1 VLSYFKCEVALKFYK
16 IGQLLIMATKKND
29 SAKTTGGA
37 AKKASSGKTAITV
50 SKEKSLNELVSSLAE
65 TTGIT
70 KAKAKEVLD
79 AHAELLISELKETG
93 SVQLAGI
100 GKLKLG
106 QRAERQGRNPSTG
119 EAITIKAS
127 KTVKFSGGKR
137 FKDSFQ

>member
-1 VLSYFKCEVALKFYK
+1 
-16 IGQLLIMATKKND
+16 MATKKSD
-29 SAKTTGGA
+29 SAKSTTGS
-37 AKKASSGKTAITV
+37 KKAASAKGGSSTG
-50 SKEKSLNELVSSLAE
+50 KEKSASDLIGALAE

-79 AHAELLISELKETG
+79 AHAELLISELKENG
-93 SVQLAGI
+93 SVQLIGV

-106 QRAERQGRNPSTG
+106 ERAERQGRNPATG
-119 EAITIKAS
+119 EAMTIKAS

>member
-1 VLSYFKCEVALKFYK
+1 
-16 IGQLLIMATKKND
+16 MATKKND
-29 SAKTTGGA
+29 STKAADGA
-37 AKKASSGKTAITV
+37 AKKAASGKKAATGN
-50 SKEKSLNELVSSLAE
+50 KEKSVSELVSALAE

-79 AHAELLISELKETG
+79 VHAELLISELKETG

-119 EAITIKAS
+119 EVITIKAS
-127 KTVKFSGGKR
+127 KTVKFAGGKR
-137 FKDSFQ
+137 LKDSFR

>member
-1 VLSYFKCEVALKFYK
+1 ME
-16 IGQLLIMATKKND
+16 T
-29 SAKTTGGA
+29 
-37 AKKASSGKTAITV
+37 
-50 SKEKSLNELVSSLAE
+50 LVSIFLSNE
-65 TTGIT
+65 YQQVC
-70 KAKAKEVLD
+70 KRK
-79 AHAELLISELKETG
+79 G

>member
-1 VLSYFKCEVALKFYK
+1 
-16 IGQLLIMATKKND
+16 MATTKT
-29 SAKTTGGA
+29 SPAKAGG
-37 AKKASSGKTAITV
+37 
-50 SKEKSLNELVSSLAE
+50 KEKSVTELVSALAE
-65 TTGIT
+65 KTGIS
-70 KAKAKEVLD
+70 KAKAKEILD
-79 AHAELLISELKETG
+79 AHAEMLVNELKQNG

-127 KTVKFSGGKR
+127 KTVKFSGAKR

>member
-1 VLSYFKCEVALKFYK
+1 
-16 IGQLLIMATKKND
+16 MATKKND
-29 SAKTTGGA
+29 AAKPAKGGA
-37 AKKASSGKTAITV
+37 AKKAAPGKKDAATSG
-50 SKEKSLNELVSSLAE
+50 SKEKSVSELTSALAE
-65 TTGIT
+65 TTGVT
-70 KAKAKEVLD
+70 KAKAKEFLD
-79 AHAELLISELKETG
+79 AHAELLVKELNETG

>member
-1 VLSYFKCEVALKFYK
+1 
-16 IGQLLIMATKKND
+16 MATKKND
-29 SAKTTGGA
+29 SAKTTGA
-37 AKKASSGKTAITV
+37 TSKKTVSSKKAATGN
-50 SKEKSLNELVSSLAE
+50 KEKSLTELVSALAE
-65 TTGIT
+65 TTGLT

-127 KTVKFSGGKR
+127 KIVKFSGGKR

>member
-1 VLSYFKCEVALKFYK
+1 
-16 IGQLLIMATKKND
+16 MATT
-29 SAKTTGGA
+29 KTSG
-37 AKKASSGKTAITV
+37 AKKSASGG
-50 SKEKSLNELVSSLAE
+50 KEKSVTELVSALAE
-65 TTGIT
+65 KTGIS

-79 AHAELLISELKETG
+79 AHAEMLVSELKQNG
-93 SVQLAGI
+93 SVQLSGI

>member
-1 VLSYFKCEVALKFYK
+1 
-16 IGQLLIMATKKND
+16 MP
-29 SAKTTGGA
+29 AKTATGG
-37 AKKASSGKTAITV
+37 
-50 SKEKSLNELVSSLAE
+50 KEKSVSELVSALAE
-65 TTGIT
+65 TTSIT

-106 QRAERQGRNPSTG
+106 QRAERQGRNSSTG
-119 EAITIKAS
+119 ESITIKAS

-137 FKDSFQ
+137 FKDSFR

>member
-1 VLSYFKCEVALKFYK
+1 
-16 IGQLLIMATKKND
+16 MATKKND
-29 SAKTTGGA
+29 STKSAGGTT
-37 AKKASSGKTAITV
+37 KKAAAGKTSSAG
-50 SKEKSLNELVSSLAE
+50 KEKSLTELVGALAE
-65 TTGIT
+65 KTGVT
-70 KAKAKEVLD
+70 KAQAREVLD
-79 AHAELLISELKETG
+79 AHAELLISELRANG

>member
-1 VLSYFKCEVALKFYK
+1 
-16 IGQLLIMATKKND
+16 MATKKTTA
-29 SAKTTGGA
+29 SKTTKTTKT
-37 AKKASSGKTAITV
+37 AKKTAASGG
-50 SKEKSLNELVSSLAE
+50 KEKSMSELISSLAE
-65 TTGIT
+65 TTGLG

-79 AHAELLISELKETG
+79 AHAELLINELKANG
-93 SVQLAGI
+93 SVQLVGI

-106 QRAERQGRNPSTG
+106 ERAERQGRNPSTG